1 MVPVTVPVGTY
12 ILGIPRKYIYG
23 YQYPLA
29 LLFFNQKF
37 VCTNPCCGSD
47 TFVLDPA
54 YSMLWFRIQIL
65 IRIRIGFRSGF
76 GYGFE
81 SGSESEFKS
90 RS

>member
-12 ILGIPRKYIYG
+12 ILGIPRKYIHILNG

-47 TFVLDPA
+47 TFCFGSGLQYVMVPDSDPHLDPD
-54 YSMLWFRIQIL
+54 RIQ
-65 IRIRIGFRSGF
+65 IRIRIRI
-76 GYGFE
+76 
-81 SGSESEFKS
+81 
-90 RS
+90 